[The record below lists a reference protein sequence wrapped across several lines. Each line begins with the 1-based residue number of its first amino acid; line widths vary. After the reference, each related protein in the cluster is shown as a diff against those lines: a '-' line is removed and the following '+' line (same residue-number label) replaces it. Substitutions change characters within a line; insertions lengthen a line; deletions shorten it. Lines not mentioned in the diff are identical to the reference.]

1 MKKRNAFVHVL
12 AVQWCLLMLGALLLL
27 AACGGSSS
35 PGAQP
40 NSTPSNGG
48 YSVIQLLNQES
59 HFFLAP
65 SKR

>member
-1 MKKRNAFVHVL
+1 MKQKKTFTRVL
-12 AVQWCLLMLGALLLL
+12 AVQWCLLILGALLLL

>member
-1 MKKRNAFVHVL
+1 MKKRKIFTRVL
-12 AVQWCLLMLGALLLL
+12 AAQWCLLMLGALLLL
-27 AACGGSSS
+27 SACGGSSS
-35 PGAQP
+35 PGSQP

-59 HFFLAP
+59 HFLLAP